1 MEYAQDREGTAESD
15 RGSKLYVRVTGFV
28 LAFFGLI
35 FLISLA
41 VSYLQEDP
49 FQGHVLKRCKA
60 VITSVNRGTSKH
72 FLRSYQGYF
81 YHYQFTVDHQTHTGQ
96 FFNRSNKYYQ
106 VGHEIEIEY
115 RADHPDINRWA
126 QSSSSTAS
134 SFAVMDFVM
143 AIVYAGLFIIGA
155 IMFKT
160 GRALKRQW

>member
-1 MEYAQDREGTAESD
+1 MEYAQDREGTAEPD
-15 RGSKLYVRVTGFV
+15 RSPKLSVRVTGFI
-28 LAFFGLI
+28 LAFFGMI
-35 FLISLA
+35 FLISMA

-81 YHYQFTVDHQTHTGQ
+81 YHYQFIVGLETYTGQ
-96 FFNRSNKYYQ
+96 FFNRSKRYYQ
-106 VGHEIEIEY
+106 VGHEIDIEY

-143 AIVYAGLFIIGA
+143 AIVYAGLLIIGA

-160 GRALKRQW
+160 GREFKRPW